1 MSLFGTQTT
10 ITLFG
15 YRLLLQCLV
24 TDYYDLTEEDIDDE
38 GRVRSRAAG
47 SVKVASLAADGLLRE
62 TNYSQLDK
70 KSQAEVLTDLL
81 VKGAVHYALEKQQV
95 GRARHF

>member
-1 MSLFGTQTT
+1 
-10 ITLFG
+10 
-15 YRLLLQCLV
+15 LV

-95 GRARHF
+95 GRELI